1 MSEMRRI
8 LFPLLMLAGCGSTSS
23 TSDFNNKPPDLG
35 GDDGGTTGPLGEG
48 GAMDCTE
55 AAKLVYVVDD
65 TRTLHSFDPASLTFK
80 AIGKPPLNCPTLA
93 NDFPNSM
100 AVQRDGTA
108 WVNYESGALF
118 RVSTADG
125 TCTATKFVPS
135 QHGFKN
141 FGMAFSTDST
151 DGGSGAEALYVAGIV
166 TYADRR
172 PPTGLGLAKIDL
184 DTLTLTPIGD
194 FSGSLAG
201 LPAELTGTGD
211 GRLFG
216 FFTTDPA
223 TLAEIDKTTGATST
237 PKPLSGV
244 ATGTAW
250 AFSFWGG
257 DFWFYTASYPATS
270 DVTRLKYATDNSL
283 GNVLSQ
289 IGFRIDGAGVSTCA
303 PTTPTH

>member
-1 MSEMRRI
+1 V
-8 LFPLLMLAGCGSTSS
+8 LAGCGSTSS
-23 TSDFNNKPPDLG
+23 SSDFNNKPPDIV

-48 GAMDCTE
+48 GAIDCAQ

-65 TRTLHSFDPASLTFK
+65 TRALHSFDPASLTFK
-80 AIGKPPLNCPTLA
+80 EIVKTLNCPTQPT
-93 NDFPNSM
+93 DFPISM

-125 TCTATKFVPS
+125 SCTATKFVPS

-151 DGGSGAEALYVAGIV
+151 DGGPGTEALYVAGIV
-166 TYADRR
+166 TYPGAR

-216 FFTTDPA
+216 FFTTTPA
-223 TLAEIDKTTGATST
+223 TLAEIDKTTGATSA
-237 PKPLSGV
+237 PKPLNGV
-244 ATGTAW
+244 TTGTDW

-257 DFWFYTASYPATS
+257 DFWFYTASNPATS
-270 DVTRLKYATDNSL
+270 DVTHLKYATDNSL
-283 GNVLSQ
+283 SKALSQ